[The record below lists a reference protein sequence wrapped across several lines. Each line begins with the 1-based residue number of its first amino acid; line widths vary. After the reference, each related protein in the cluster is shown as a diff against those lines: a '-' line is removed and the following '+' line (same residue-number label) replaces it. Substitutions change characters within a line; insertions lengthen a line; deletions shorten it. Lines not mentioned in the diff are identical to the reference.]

1 VRAVRSA
8 ARRGLKRHLLFTGA
22 VLTALLSGAVAIT
35 QPSAVQAAGYPT
47 IDGQFSGAGPIGPGQ
62 TVQLGVTGRGGVP
75 NSGVAAVAL
84 NVTVTNTTAPSY
96 LTVFPAG
103 DPLPTASNLNF
114 VAGQTVPNM
123 VISKV
128 GNGGNVSLFNLSG
141 TVDVVVD
148 VLGWFATG
156 SSYTAVSPR
165 RLLDTR
171 PAHPTIDSEF
181 SGIGP
186 IQPAGELTLPIAGRG
201 DVPGSA
207 DSVVLNVT
215 VTNPTVGSYLSLWPA
230 GQARPTAANLNW
242 VPGQT
247 VANMAIVRLGDGG
260 ALKMFNLTG
269 TADVVVD
276 VLGWFPGSGTFTG
289 VTPARLMD
297 TRPGLPTVDG
307 RDQAGGQLGPQDVVT
322 LDVTGRGDV
331 PGSGVGAVALNVTVT
346 EPTADSF
353 LTVWPTGA
361 DRPTASNLNFS
372 AGQTVPNMVVVDV
385 GDDGRVSFY
394 NLSGATHIVV
404 DVLGWMPS
412 SGAYNGLVPARLMDT
427 RIDPGT
433 PAPPDPTAPTTPLPD
448 PGDPSLD
455 PFVCRTYT
463 QSIVGNVTDTSLGE
477 ISGMARGRR
486 NPSVIWVNEDS
497 GAQPETHA
505 LAFSGQRQQT
515 FRLTGATNQDW
526 EDMDAGPGP
535 VPGTPYLFFGDIGG
549 SRNQITV
556 WRVPEPA
563 VTGGGVTTQL
573 GGAEAIRAQY
583 PSGGSYNAE
592 SMAVAAD
599 GTIYVITKSSPT
611 RVFAIPYPQSTT
623 GTTTMT
629 SIDAGVLGPK
639 VDMSGADIRP
649 DGRALIVRG
658 YRDAWTW
665 PINPGESMSTTLART
680 PCDTDT
686 FRDEPQGEAV
696 AFLGN
701 DGSYVSTSE
710 IYTSSFPIPI
720 RQYRL

>member
-1 VRAVRSA
+1 MRSP
-8 ARRGLKRHLLFTGA
+8 ARRGFSIRRLVATGA
-22 VLTALLSGAVAIT
+22 AVAALVTGGVAVT
-35 QPSAVQAAGYPT
+35 QSSQAHAAGYPT
-47 IDGQFSGAGPIGPGQ
+47 IDGQFSGSGPVGPGQ
-62 TVQLGVTGRGGVP
+62 TVELDVIGRGGVP
-75 NSGVAAVAL
+75 ASGVAAVAL

-128 GNGGNVSLFNLSG
+128 GDGGHVSLFNLSG

-156 SSYTAVSPR
+156 SSYTAVTPR

-171 PAHPTIDSEF
+171 PGYPTIDAQF
-181 SGIGP
+181 SGGGP
-186 IQPAGELTLPIAGRG
+186 IGSAGQMTVPIAGRG

-207 DSVVLNVT
+207 DSVVVNVT
-215 VTNPTVGSYLSLWPA
+215 VTNPTVASYLSLWPA
-230 GQARPTAANLNW
+230 GEARPTAANLNW

-247 VANMAIVRLGDGG
+247 VSNMAIVRLGDGG
-260 ALKMFNLTG
+260 ALSLFNLTG
-269 TADVVVD
+269 TADVVID

-297 TRPGLPTVDG
+297 SRPGLPTIDAGDQGAG
-307 RDQAGGQLGPQDVVT
+307 RLGAQDVVT
-322 LDVTGRGDV
+322 LDVTGRGGV

-346 EPTADSF
+346 EATSDSF

-361 DRPTASNLNFS
+361 DRPTASNLNFR
-372 AGQTVPNMVVVDV
+372 AGQTVPNMVVVEV
-385 GDDGRVSFY
+385 GDGGRVSLF
-394 NLSGATHIVV
+394 NLAGATHVVV

-412 SGAYNGLVPARLMDT
+412 SGAYTGLVPARLMDT
-427 RIDPGT
+427 RIDPGM
-433 PAPPDPTAPTTPLPD
+433 PDPTAPTSPTTPLPD

-463 QSIVGNVTDTSLGE
+463 QSIVGNVTDTSLDE

-486 NPSVIWVNEDS
+486 NPSVIWVHEDS
-497 GAQPETHA
+497 GAQADVHA
-505 LAFSGQRQQT
+505 LAFNGQKQQT

-526 EDMDAGPGP
+526 EDMDVGPGP
-535 VPGTPYLFFGDIGG
+535 QAGTHYLYLGDIGG
-549 SRNQITV
+549 GGRTDITV

-563 VTGGGVTTQL
+563 VTGGGGTTQL
-573 GGAEAIRAQY
+573 AGAEAIRARY
-583 PSGGSYNAE
+583 PSGGNNAE
-592 SMAVAAD
+592 SMAVGAD

-611 RVFAIPYPQSTT
+611 RVFAIPYPQSTA
-623 GTTTMT
+623 GVTTMT
-629 SIDAGVLGPK
+629 QIDAGVLGSK

-665 PINPGESMSTTLART
+665 PINPGESMATTLART

-686 FRDEPQGEAV
+686 FRDEPQGEAI

-701 DGSYVSTSE
+701 DGSYISTSE
-710 IYTSSFPIPI
+710 IFTSSFPIPL